1 MRAAVC
7 DSYGPP
13 EVVRIDEVE
22 KPAPGDGEVLVRVH
36 ATTVNR
42 TDCGVRSAHPF
53 VARLFYGLTRP
64 RARVLGN
71 EFAGEVEAVGG
82 GVTSFQPGD
91 RVFGFNAGFG
101 TRGEFGAHAEY
112 LVTRANGSIAT
123 MPANVT
129 YEEAAP
135 CSEGS
140 TYALG
145 LIEPAGVRGGQDV
158 LVYGAT
164 GAIGSSAVQL
174 LKSVGARVT
183 AVCATPHLDLVRDLG
198 ADRVVDYTAGDFTR
212 DDQRYDVV
220 FDAVGK
226 TTFGRCRRLLKPGGL
241 FLATDAGPYWQ
252 NLPLALLTPL
262 FRGKRVV
269 MPSLRRNP
277 STALRVRD
285 LIESRRFRPVIDRRY
300 PLNRIVEAYQY
311 VDAGQ
316 KVGGVVI
323 SIVPP
328 N

>member
-7 DSYGPP
+7 DRYGPP
-13 EVVRIDEVE
+13 EVVRIAEVE
-22 KPAPGDGEVLVRVH
+22 KPAPQHGEVLIRVH

-53 VARLFYGLTRP
+53 VARLFYGLARP

-71 EFAGEVEAVGG
+71 EFAGEIEAVGG
-82 GVTSFQPGD
+82 DVTSFHPGD

-101 TRGEFGAHAEY
+101 ARGEFGAHAEY
-112 LVTRANGSIAT
+112 VVTRADGSIAT
-123 MPANVT
+123 MPPTVT

-135 CSEGS
+135 CTEGS

-145 LIEPAGVRGGQDV
+145 LIEPAGVRSGQDV

-174 LKSVGARVT
+174 LKSIGARVT
-183 AVCATPHLDLVRDLG
+183 AVCATRHLDLVRNLG

-212 DDQRYDVV
+212 DEQRYDVV
-220 FDAVGK
+220 LDAVGK
-226 TTFGRCRRLLKPGGL
+226 TTFGRCRRLLKPQGL
-241 FLATDAGPYWQ
+241 FLATDGGPYWQ
-252 NLPLALLTPL
+252 NLPLAVFTPL

-269 MPSLRRNP
+269 MPSVRRNP
-277 STALRVRD
+277 SAVRRVRE
-285 LIESRRFRPVIDRRY
+285 LIEAGRFRPVIDRQY
-300 PLNRIVEAYQY
+300 PLDQIVEAYRF
-311 VDAGQ
+311 VDTGQ

-323 SIVPP
+323 RVAPSE
-328 N
+328 

>member
-7 DSYGPP
+7 DRYGPP
-13 EVVRIDEVE
+13 DVVRIAEMH
-22 KPAPGDGEVLVRVH
+22 KPGPADGEVLIKVH

-42 TDCGVRSAHPF
+42 TDCGVRSAHTF

-71 EFAGEVEAVGG
+71 EFAGEVEAVGV
-82 GVTSFQPGD
+82 GVTSFRPGD

-101 TRGEFGAHAEY
+101 ARGEFGAHAEY
-112 LVTRANGSIAT
+112 LVTRANGSIAA

-135 CSEGS
+135 CTEGS

-145 LIEPAGVRGGQDV
+145 LIEPAGVREGQDV

-174 LKSVGARVT
+174 LKGIGARVT
-183 AVCATPHLDLVRDLG
+183 AVCATPHLDLVTNLG

-212 DDQRYDVV
+212 DSQRYDVV
-220 FDAVGK
+220 LDAVGK

-262 FRGKRVV
+262 FRGRRVV
-269 MPSLRRNP
+269 MPSVRRNP
-277 STALRVRD
+277 EAVRRVRD
-285 LIESRRFRPVIDRRY
+285 LLESGRFRPVIDRRY
-300 PLNRIVEAYQY
+300 PLDRIAEAYRY
-311 VDAGQ
+311 VDTGQ

-323 SIVPP
+323 CVVPTT
-328 N
+328 